1 MAKQIKKSFTGG
13 LDKDTSERL
22 MSQGDYSHALN
33 IRNISSETNQAG
45 VVENV
50 KGNKIPATKY
60 IFPNIIDSAS
70 QELWF
75 APSLPINQTVTLWI
89 VFSGNNYESTSELV
103 STDANSDNI
112 PDTYYT
118 VGGVPYAETNN
129 GEKMYPVTGN
139 GATLWGRAKMW
150 VDFINNYKEDL
161 LVNFSIEA
169 SIHLAS
175 FAVSY
180 NVVTYNSATALWE
193 IEPYDVDS
201 EIHNMLFGTPPM
213 YLDAS
218 NFPIVTFKRDNI
230 IGEDEF
236 FYAYLAPGTFAPIPS
251 GTPGAN
257 ITVSP
262 VTFYSDDSEQIN
274 NTDYEISDD
283 NGSFNLFLQKEAT
296 YRVPDYGDDAD
307 IQVSYNCIGAYED
320 TQDDK
325 IYYFVASKITDTNE
339 NAYLSHILE
348 YDLQTDAVSKVFRDT
363 ANFNTHFFDW
373 EFEHKITNI
382 NKMGDTLYWTHE
394 LYGNTKK
401 LTQKRKGDGKSWGG
415 GEPNSINIKKAKR
428 TLELYDAAG
437 VNYFPQ
443 SKYYPSWF
451 YSPTVPFL
459 DPHSS
464 DFMTARERKLEFVQ
478 VIKRMPKYQP
488 IYNFETD
495 ETRDKNNIFG
505 FSWQFKYRFHY
516 YDGEVSTWSPVSDVN
531 ASLNLMTNSN
541 IQDPT
546 IISTSNKINVK
557 VRNGSHLVEFIEVAA
572 RKCKDLGEIPF
583 GNRGEFFSI
592 AKVRNDSTNRQTT
605 YSIDEGDWVDSIGI
619 QLISRILTRIEC

>member
-1 MAKQIKKSFTGG
+1 
-13 LDKDTSERL
+13 
-22 MSQGDYSHALN
+22 
-33 IRNISSETNQAG
+33 
-45 VVENV
+45 
-50 KGNKIPATKY
+50 
-60 IFPNIIDSAS
+60 
-70 QELWF
+70 
-75 APSLPINQTVTLWI
+75 
-89 VFSGNNYESTSELV
+89 
-103 STDANSDNI
+103 
-112 PDTYYT
+112 
-118 VGGVPYAETNN
+118 
-129 GEKMYPVTGN
+129 
-139 GATLWGRAKMW
+139 
-150 VDFINNYKEDL
+150 
-161 LVNFSIEA
+161 
-169 SIHLAS
+169 
-175 FAVSY
+175 
-180 NVVTYNSATALWE
+180 
-193 IEPYDVDS
+193 
-201 EIHNMLFGTPPM
+201 
-213 YLDAS
+213 
-218 NFPIVTFKRDNI
+218 
-230 IGEDEF
+230 
-236 FYAYLAPGTFAPIPS
+236 
-251 GTPGAN
+251 
-257 ITVSP
+257 
-262 VTFYSDDSEQIN
+262 
-274 NTDYEISDD
+274 
-283 NGSFNLFLQKEAT
+283 
-296 YRVPDYGDDAD
+296 
-307 IQVSYNCIGAYED
+307 
-320 TQDDK
+320 
-325 IYYFVASKITDTNE
+325 
-339 NAYLSHILE
+339 
-348 YDLQTDAVSKVFRDT
+348 
-363 ANFNTHFFDW
+363 
-373 EFEHKITNI
+373 
-382 NKMGDTLYWTHE
+382 MGDTLYWTHE

-592 AKVRNDSTNRQTT
+592 AKVRNDSTNWQTT
-605 YSIDEGDWVDSIGI
+605 YSIDEGDWVDSILYQTI
-619 QLISRILTRIEC
+619 PFITIKYTHI